1 MRTKKIKKDPNSGKT
16 ISGKSDSGKTIPD
29 VSNAGKSNPDM
40 TISGKGDS
48 GKGDSGKELNL
59 LRRALEEAERARFE
73 KGLDEA
79 QREELERASV
89 VLRVRERALI
99 NEIGVEIA
107 AQIKES
113 GESLEELAKS
123 IRHRSARMSR
133 TAKNTDAVTKA
144 LEKVVEAVIL
154 LKRLR

>member
-1 MRTKKIKKDPNSGKT
+1 MQFKCLNMRTKKIKKDPNSVQST
-16 ISGKSDSGKTIPD
+16 SGKSD
-29 VSNAGKSNPDM
+29 
-40 TISGKGDS
+40 SGKGDS

-73 KGLDEA
+73 KGLNEA

-144 LEKVVEAVIL
+144 LEKVVEAVVL
-154 LKRLR
+154 LKRLK

>member
-1 MRTKKIKKDPNSGKT
+1 MRTKKIKKDPNSVQST
-16 ISGKSDSGKTIPD
+16 SGKSD
-29 VSNAGKSNPDM
+29 
-40 TISGKGDS
+40 SGKGDS

-73 KGLDEA
+73 KGLNEA

-113 GESLEELAKS
+113 GESLEELAKA

-144 LEKVVEAVIL
+144 LEKVVEAVVL
-154 LKRLR
+154 LKRLK

>member
-1 MRTKKIKKDPNSGKT
+1 MRTKKIKKDPNSVQST
-16 ISGKSDSGKTIPD
+16 SGKSD
-29 VSNAGKSNPDM
+29 
-40 TISGKGDS
+40 SGKGDS

-73 KGLDEA
+73 KGLNEA

-144 LEKVVEAVIL
+144 LEKVVEAVVL
-154 LKRLR
+154 LKRLK